1 MRLKTLIPCALLAL
15 PAMSAVADDY
25 DYEIDLGY
33 INSSGSADSTTQF
46 NGGSVTAS
54 SDIDVDDI
62 AVSGSWYFDTVDTS
76 KGPLERAAFLSRASF
91 LSIGVTQASGDTT
104 LRITSTD
111 PGIPDVLEESEQDGD
126 TVSIG
131 GRYVFN
137 ASNWFVDGAA
147 AFADLETDT
156 AFGSVSVSADAYA
169 VSLGRYF
176 GDRTTVSL
184 GVVVT
189 ESSAGGTVFGGDSS
203 DSDLA
208 LAVTHLGMLGDEWQ
222 YGVDAAATTDSVGR
236 SDGSLDLRLA
246 LYPNRAFSFGAEY
259 RGGLLDSD
267 EGPRDYGVFLSWF
280 ATGKLG
286 IEAVYR
292 WADIEAPVDGSA
304 DSDGFGAAVVFR
316 F

>member
-1 MRLKTLIPCALLAL
+1 MRLKTLIPCALLTL
-15 PAMSAVADDY
+15 PAMNAVADDY

-33 INSSGSADSTTQF
+33 IKSSGSSDSTTQF

-91 LSIGVTQASGDTT
+91 LSIGVTQSSGDAT
-104 LRITSTD
+104 LRITTTA
-111 PGIPDVLEESEQDGD
+111 PGIPDVLEETEQDAD
-126 TVSIG
+126 TVSIA
-131 GRYVFN
+131 GRYLFN
-137 ASNWFVDGAA
+137 DNWFVDAAA
-147 AFADLETDT
+147 AFADLESDS
-156 AFGSVSVSADAYA
+156 AVGSISVSADAYA
-169 VSLGRYF
+169 ASLGRYF

-189 ESSAGGTVFGGDSS
+189 ESSAGGSLFGGDSS

-208 LAVTHLGMLGDEWQ
+208 IAVTHLGMLGDEWQ
-222 YGVDAAATTDSVGR
+222 YGVNAAATTESVGR
-236 SDGSLDLRLA
+236 SDGSLDLRLS
-246 LYPNRAFSFGAEY
+246 LYPNRTLSFGAEY
-259 RGGLLDSD
+259 RGGLLDND
-267 EGPRDYGVFLSWF
+267 EGPRDYGVFVSWF

-286 IEAVYR
+286 LEAVYR
-292 WADIEAPVDGSA
+292 WSDIEAPVNGSA